1 MATREL
7 VWDGCLNVRD
17 LGGHVAADGRET
29 RFGTIVRADSVR
41 RLTDGGWEALLEY
54 GIRTIVDLR
63 FHEELEADPP
73 RELPVD
79 LVHVPVFPV
88 PGDPLWRRI
97 DRMDKGAGYLLLL
110 EKGRSR
116 FAEAVAAVGDA
127 DEGGVVV
134 HCMVGK
140 DRTGLVAGLLLRLVG
155 VPIDAIAQDYALSEQ
170 RLAPL
175 IQRWLDDCDTEEERL
190 HRLHVSGSPPQAM
203 EAALRGIEASYG
215 SVEEYLRSGGAPDRA
230 LRRIRERLVE

>member
-17 LGGHVAADGRET
+17 LGGHRASDGRET
-29 RFGTIVRADSVR
+29 RFSAVVRADSVR
-41 RLTDGGWEALLEY
+41 RLTDEGWEALLDY

-73 RELPVD
+73 RDLPVE
-79 LVHVPVFPV
+79 LVHVPVFPA

-97 DRMDKGAGYLLLL
+97 DRMEKGAGYLLLL
-110 EKGRSR
+110 EKGRSQ

-127 DEGGVVV
+127 EEGGVVV

-175 IQRWLDDCDTEEERL
+175 IERWLADCDTEEERV
-190 HRLHVSGSPPQAM
+190 HRLHVSGSPPEAM

-215 SVEEYLRSGGAPDRA
+215 SVEEYLRSGGAPERA
-230 LRRIRERLVE
+230 LARVRDRLVA

>member
-17 LGGHVAADGRET
+17 LGGHRTSDSRET
-29 RFGTIVRADSVR
+29 RFGAVVRADSVR
-41 RLTDGGWEALLEY
+41 RLTDEGWQALLDY

-73 RELPVD
+73 RELPIDV
-79 LVHVPVFPV
+79 VHIPVFPA
-88 PGDPLWRRI
+88 PGNPLWRKI
-97 DRMDKGAGYLLLL
+97 DRMEKGAGYLRLL
-110 EKGRSR
+110 EEGHSR
-116 FAEAVAAVGDA
+116 FAEALAAVGEA
-127 DEGGVVV
+127 SEGGVVV

-175 IQRWLDDCDTEEERL
+175 IERWLADCDTEEERV
-190 HRLHVSGSPPQAM
+190 HRLHVSGSPPEAM

-215 SVEEYLRSGGAPDRA
+215 SVEEYLRSGGAPERA
-230 LRRIRERLVE
+230 LARVRDRLVA